1 MGKITKV
8 FDLKARIKINLE
20 LSDAEIESTIKML
33 AEDIHSEDKAEDYQS
48 RYLLA
53 AAYEGG
59 VDGLVE
65 AVFTQ
70 AFRESFR
77 EGVVDFGFGGDD
89 ITISPPQLVFKR

>member
-1 MGKITKV
+1 MSKVTKV
-8 FDLKARIKINLE
+8 FDLKARIKIKLE
-20 LSDAEIESTIKML
+20 LSDAEIERTIKML
-33 AEDIHSEDKAEDYQS
+33 ADDMHSEDKAKAYQS

-70 AFRESFR
+70 SFRESFR
-77 EGVVDFGFGGDD
+77 DGVDFGFGGDE
-89 ITISPPQLVFKR
+89 ITVSPPQLVFKR